1 MYDNHNNSVLLTY
14 HQMRHVY
21 VVIDMSEAMMEFDL
35 KPTRI
40 CSTLKLLE
48 LFFNEFFDQNPISQV
63 GIIVTRNKR
72 AEKIADLCGNSK
84 SHLDAL
90 KKLTDVPCVGEP
102 SLQNSLEL
110 ALQTLK

>member
-1 MYDNHNNSVLLTY
+1 
-14 HQMRHVY
+14 MRHLY
-21 VVIDMSEAMMEFDL
+21 IVIDMSESMTEMDL

-40 CSTLKLLE
+40 TVLLKILE
-48 LFFNEFFDQNPISQV
+48 AFFLQFFDQNPISQV

-72 AEKIADLCGNSK
+72 AEKISELSGNSK
-84 SHLDAL
+84 NHLDAL

-110 ALQTLK
+110 GMQTLK